1 MFCNTIKESN
11 CFKGS
16 GKCLD
21 LMLASSKSFSKY
33 LRIVETGLSESNLTL
48 RLFASCFKQP
58 LKILNQDAINWN
70 CKKCSNDGSLG
81 ELPKLEVTEDFS
93 VLKYKLPLSL
103 RHPY

>member
-58 LKILNQDAINWN
+58 LKILNQDAIN
-70 CKKCSNDGSLG
+70 
-81 ELPKLEVTEDFS
+81 
-93 VLKYKLPLSL
+93 
-103 RHPY
+103 

>member
-33 LRIVETGLSESNLTL
+33 PRIVETGLNELIESDYTAIHIMFQTTFENFEPNT
-48 RLFASCFKQP
+48 
-58 LKILNQDAINWN
+58 INWN
-70 CKKCSNDGSLG
+70 CKKCSKDGSLG

-93 VLKYKLPLSL
+93 VIKYKLPLS
-103 RHPY
+103 